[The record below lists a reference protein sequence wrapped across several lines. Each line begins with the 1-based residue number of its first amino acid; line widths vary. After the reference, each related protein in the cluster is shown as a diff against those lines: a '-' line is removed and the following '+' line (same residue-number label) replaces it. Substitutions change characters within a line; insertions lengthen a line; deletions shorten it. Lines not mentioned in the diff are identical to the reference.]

1 MSGTKQG
8 GLKAAQKTQQA
19 TLTSMRKL
27 DERAALLLLQVM
39 ELVRDLHKILN
50 ATAT

>member
-19 TLTSMRKL
+19 TLTSMQKS
-27 DERAALLLLQVM
+27 DEKVALLHLQAT
-39 ELVRDLHKILN
+39 ELVRGLHKILN
-50 ATAT
+50 AIAT